1 MTTGERLA
9 DLRKK
14 KNWTQEQL
22 ADALDI
28 SRQAVSKWE
37 SDAAYPDTD
46 KLMQLAELYGVSVD
60 YLLRGNAACKS
71 AHPWKWHYE
80 YKSKRSW
87 RGLPLV
93 HVNVGIGF
101 YRAKG
106 VIAVGNIACGLLS
119 VGVLSVGLF
128 AFGSLAIGLLALGA
142 MALGL
147 LALGAIAVGF
157 MALGAIAL
165 GVVAIGALSVGCVSF
180 GAFGCG
186 LWFAV
191 GDHAYAQIAIGDTL
205 ARGPILAIQG
215 EAVDVAALTAAVQ
228 AHVPA
233 FFRPICL
240 WWIGLL

>member
-14 KNWTQEQL
+14 RNWTQEQL

-46 KLMQLAELYGVSVD
+46 KLVQLAELYDVSID
-60 YLLRGNAACKS
+60 YLLRGVAPEQTRS
-71 AHPWKWHYE
+71 WRWHYE
-80 YKSKRSW
+80 YKSKRSLG
-87 RGLPLV
+87 GLPLV
-93 HVNVGIGF
+93 HINFGIGF

-106 VIAVGNIACGLLS
+106 VIAIGNMACGLLS
-119 VGVLSVGLF
+119 VGILSAGLI
-128 AFGSLAIGLLALGA
+128 AFGSLAVGLLVLGA
-142 MALGL
+142 ITFGL

-157 MALGAIAL
+157 MAIGAMAVGI
-165 GVVAIGALSVGCVSF
+165 VAIGACGFGCVSF
-180 GAFGCG
+180 GAFARG

-191 GDHAYAQIAIGDTL
+191 GDHAYARIAVGKTL
-205 ARGPILAIQG
+205 ARGRILAIQG
-215 EAVDVAALTAAVQ
+215 GAVDIAALTAAVQ
-228 AHVPA
+228 THVPA